1 MNEHVYR
8 PTTAYWKIR
17 RLILDGAKKGTR
29 TFVIQGGQGAGKT
42 VGICMLLIQWFHKG
56 YFRTASIF
64 SAEAS
69 KLRETTVLD
78 CQNIID
84 DWNAP
89 FNIKQRPEKIVKDNT
104 HFIEFKGVDAKGIG
118 KGRRRDII
126 YINEADKLSF
136 QEYVDITAR
145 AQLVI
150 IDFNP
155 DRRFWA
161 HDLIEEGN
169 FISLTFQ
176 DNEFLKK
183 KELQNILDGKARGYI
198 DPDLPDYEKKENIK
212 SEFWANWWRVYGKGE
227 IGSVE
232 GRVFSNWKQVPLQK
246 YQELKLMEFYGVD
259 WGKNHKMG
267 IIRCKYDPYEN
278 NFYIDELNYLSE
290 NELYN
295 ALSAVEMQEVKESQ
309 GGIIVHIMRKI
320 NPPADA
326 YIICDSAVPDNIAK
340 LREHGWSYAIGI
352 DKPRGSVMA
361 NITRMQS
368 VNVFYTDRSK
378 NLEFEYQSY
387 SYKKD
392 RLGVIDD
399 EVIPENDD
407 LIDPAM
413 YALRFIFK
421 EYVRA

>member
-1 MNEHVYR
+1 MSKYVYR

-17 RLILDGAKKGTR
+17 RLILDGAKKGVR

-42 VGICMLLIQWFHKG
+42 VGISMLMVQWFHMG
-56 YFRTASIF
+56 YFRTASVF

-69 KLRETTVLD
+69 KLRDTTFLD
-78 CQNIID
+78 FWNIID
-84 DWNAP
+84 DWGAG
-89 FNIKQRPEKIVKDNT
+89 FKMSQKPERISKDKT
-104 HFIEFKGVDAKGIG
+104 HFIEFRGVDAKGIG

-126 YINEADKLSF
+126 YINEADKISF

-145 AQLVI
+145 AQIVI
-150 IDFNP
+150 VDFNP

-161 HDLIEEGN
+161 HDLIEDNN
-169 FISLTFQ
+169 FISLTYE
-176 DNEFLKK
+176 DNEFLKTT
-183 KELQNILDGKARGYI
+183 ERQNILAGKARGYI
-198 DPDLPDYEKKENIK
+198 DPDLEDYDKPENIK

-232 GRVFSNWKQVPLQK
+232 GRVFSNWSQIQLQE
-246 YQELKLMEFYGVD
+246 YQALELMEFYGVD

-267 IIRCKYDPYEN
+267 IVRCKYDPYKN

-290 NELYN
+290 NEL
-295 ALSAVEMQEVKESQ
+295 LSNLSPGEMMQVRESA
-309 GGIIVHIMRKI
+309 GGIIVHTFKKI

-326 YIICDSAVPDNIAK
+326 YIICDSSVPDNITK
-340 LREHGWSYAIGI
+340 LRANGWSYAVGI

-378 NLEFEYQSY
+378 NLEYEYQSY

-392 RLGVIDD
+392 RLGVVDD
-399 EVIPENDD
+399 EIIPENDD
-407 LIDPAM
+407 LIDPSM
-413 YALRFIFK
+413 YVLRFIFA
-421 EYVRA
+421 EYVRG